1 MRYEQREPEQPWS
14 WRRVLN
20 GMRPETL
27 ERVVGPGIIGI
38 CCKPIHGSYDQ
49 ARRHAAKVLK
59 IEYAADAPVPLL
71 DFVVFRADGT
81 AVRFHPSQTTTKIN
95 ISDAAAA
102 FETEGPSRGK
112 GKSDGRGTYRRMEAN
127 NYQERGAL
135 YNPNPTYPAAKCVPK
150 ARSQMPNQVASL
162 ALDPPAVAGDA
173 LEHIG
178 GQARGS
184 EEPPPP
190 PPVRPPPGLPTTGPP
205 PPPPPPSEFDL
216 VD

>member
-1 MRYEQREPEQPWS
+1 MRYELTEPEQPWP
-14 WRRVLN
+14 WRRMLN

-95 ISDAAAA
+95 LWDAA
-102 FETEGPSRGK
+102 
-112 GKSDGRGTYRRMEAN
+112 
-127 NYQERGAL
+127 
-135 YNPNPTYPAAKCVPK
+135 
-150 ARSQMPNQVASL
+150 L
-162 ALDPPAVAGDA
+162 ALDPLAVAGDA

-190 PPVRPPPGLPTTGPP
+190 PPVRPPPGLPTTGPQP
-205 PPPPPPSEFDL
+205 PPAPPFEYDL